1 VVRNCL
7 AGGGSSGLNSA
18 KDIWWIM
25 SMNAE
30 PVLEKILSDARAEA
44 EKIKNAAE
52 VKRSEEQSQIDE
64 QLREYRKQTDALAQ
78 KAGEEKKARILAAAR
93 MDIAKQLLAEKRKI
107 LDEVFDK
114 AREQLKNLPDEQYR
128 KLMTKLMLEA
138 VETGDEE
145 VIIDS
150 TEKRIDQNFIR
161 NINQQL
167 APGRKGNLKLSG
179 DRANIGGGFIL
190 KRGKIKND
198 VSVKV
203 LLARARRELE
213 IALAKE
219 LFED

>member
-1 VVRNCL
+1 
-7 AGGGSSGLNSA
+7 
-18 KDIWWIM
+18 M

-64 QLREYRKQTDALAQ
+64 QLREYRKQTDMLAQ
-78 KAGEEKKARILAAAR
+78 KAGEEKKAHLLAAAR

-114 AREQLKNLPDEQYR
+114 ARQQVENLSDEQYC
-128 KLMTKLMLEA
+128 KLMTRLMLEA

-145 VIIDS
+145 VIIDN
-150 TEKRIDQNFIR
+150 EERRINQNFIE

-167 APGRKGNLKLSG
+167 ASGRKGNLKLSE
-179 DRANIGGGFIL
+179 DRDNIEAGFIL

-198 VSVKV
+198 VSVEV
-203 LLARARRELE
+203 LLAQARRELE
-213 IALAKE
+213 IELAKE
-219 LFED
+219 LFGD